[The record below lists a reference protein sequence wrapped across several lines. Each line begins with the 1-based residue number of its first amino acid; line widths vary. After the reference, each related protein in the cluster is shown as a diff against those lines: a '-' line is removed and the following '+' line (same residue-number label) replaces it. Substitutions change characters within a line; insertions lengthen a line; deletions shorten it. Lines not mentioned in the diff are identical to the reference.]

1 MWDYEKIG
9 NEMAMKMMLIDEIR
23 EPTLTQIQE
32 NSEQNVCVDKSLLC
46 VPAWSYYSKPHP
58 GLPEHYHTVNFYDNL
73 SKLTSE
79 DDDDLQL
86 PKLPFSLLDREIKYK
101 LLINSQPKRPGVP
114 SLKTLKNGAIVIT
127 SSSFSPDIGNET
139 DIYLNF
145 HDKLLPC
152 CFTTS
157 TSDVI
162 IDSPL
167 TTECRVRCYYLT
179 IPSVVTE
186 ITFMKSNGRV
196 IYRCKYEEMWF
207 DGSASYHQ
215 LCRAAEVSE

>member
-9 NEMAMKMMLIDEIR
+9 NEIAMKMMLIDEIR

-32 NSEQNVCVDKSLLC
+32 NSVQNVCVDESLLC
-46 VPAWSYYSKPHP
+46 VPAWSYYSQPHP

-73 SKLTSE
+73 GKMTSE
-79 DDDDLQL
+79 DDDDLQF
-86 PKLPFSLLDREIKYK
+86 PKLPFSMLDREIKYK
-101 LLINSQPKRPGVP
+101 LLINLKPKRPGVP
-114 SLKTLKNGAIVIT
+114 TLKTLKNGAIVIT

-167 TTECRVRCYYLT
+167 TTECRVRCYYLA
-179 IPSVVTE
+179 IPSVVNE

-196 IYRCKYEEMWF
+196 IYRCEYEEMWF
-207 DGSASYHQ
+207 DGSTSYHQ